1 MNLYDEALESI
12 DKLEISKEY
21 LFQPVLETIIKALER
36 AKKVEDLLELKN
48 ELIELLYEYNTYL
61 YQDFLHTTEMK
72 ELIAL
77 KKNEIKQLEEELK

>member
-36 AKKVEDLLELKN
+36 AKKVEELLVLINKKGDYLVHIMNGAKGLQENYMKLLAQIN
-48 ELIELLYEYNTYL
+48 ELEKELE
-61 YQDFLHTTEMK
+61 EMK
-72 ELIAL
+72 
-77 KKNEIKQLEEELK
+77 